1 MYALDGRKSSCYPLF
16 VIACIL
22 DEEREATIVGTYQS
36 SIHRNGRGTYPAA
49 KLIDGILQW
58 DDHGKFGCAH
68 TEGGSMPEWF
78 SLELASTQ
86 QVTKVQLIGYS
97 HGGDQSKDVSITIGP
112 SKEYDANEPLCRPV
126 IDNLHT
132 TMTDYECTGDPKYG
146 KYVKLSSE
154 RNWFTMCEVKV
165 YTTGTGPATTGE
177 GREATI
183 EATSRTFELKYYRD
197 ISGKLPAFGRVD

>member
-1 MYALDGRKSSCYPLF
+1 M
-16 VIACIL
+16 
-22 DEEREATIVGTYQS
+22 GTYQS
-36 SIHRNGRGTYPAA
+36 SIHRNNAGTYPAA
-49 KLIDGILQW
+49 KLIDGISLNGNW
-58 DDHGKFGCAH
+58 RDNGEYGCAH
-68 TEGGSMPEWF
+68 TEGGSMPEWY

-86 QVTKVQLIGYS
+86 QVTKVRLVGRQGYTS
-97 HGGDQSKDVSITIGP
+97 TQGKDVSITIGP